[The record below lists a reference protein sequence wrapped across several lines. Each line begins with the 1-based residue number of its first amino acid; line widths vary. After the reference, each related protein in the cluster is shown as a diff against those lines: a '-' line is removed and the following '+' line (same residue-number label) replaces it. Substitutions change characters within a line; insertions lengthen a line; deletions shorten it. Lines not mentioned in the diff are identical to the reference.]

1 MRRNRYIK
9 VIIMAILS
17 IFLFFCLIM
26 INNNSYASYGEEF
39 KTFLVKNDDGTLKN
53 GKTTA
58 TDDFDNTYEIPFAL
72 NFSAIDEY
80 INNNC
85 KDKKGK
91 IDNSKIDSEFKKYCS
106 NRLDVEKYS
115 EAQSDEEQKNY
126 DNLFGIIGLVNTAVQ
141 NRRINSN
148 ESIEDVLKRKNI
160 YSEFYNDDGSVNTS
174 DSSNALPTKEELLNY
189 NYTNIYNCLN
199 NKKEVKNEDGKVVG
213 IKDVEN
219 MYWDGKNKACRIID
233 DNSSLSDSDKK
244 EIKEKWA
251 EEAVKNSSK
260 NIDANV
266 KDYLSSEIK
275 AVKDKRYYRNPVVN
289 TEDSSSGLDDA
300 ISDADSFIE
309 TGDNDKLQISSLQ
322 AFSRNIY
329 NILLT
334 IGIVVAVLT
343 GAIIGIK
350 YMLGSVEEKA
360 DIKGLLIP
368 YIAGCVIIFGSFA
381 IWKLVVT
388 LLQGI

>member
-26 INNNSYASYGEEF
+26 VNNNSYASYGEEF

-141 NRRINSN
+141 NRRIDSN

-219 MYWDGKNKACRIID
+219 MYWDGKNKACKIID
-233 DNSSLSDSDKK
+233 DNSNLSDADKK
-244 EIKEKWA
+244 EIKNKWA
-251 EEAVKNSSK
+251 KVYCDSK
-260 NIDANV
+260 GSDANV
-266 KDYLSSEIK
+266 EEYLKTEIQAYK
-275 AVKDKRYYRNPVVN
+275 AEKYYRDPNV
-289 TEDSSSGLDDA
+289 TTST
-300 ISDADSFIE
+300 SD
-309 TGDNDKLQISSLQ
+309 G
-322 AFSRNIY
+322 RN
-329 NILLT
+329 
-334 IGIVVAVLT
+334 
-343 GAIIGIK
+343 
-350 YMLGSVEEKA
+350 
-360 DIKGLLIP
+360 
-368 YIAGCVIIFGSFA
+368 
-381 IWKLVVT
+381 
-388 LLQGI
+388 

>member
-126 DNLFGIIGLVNTAVQ
+126 DNLFGIIGVVNTAVQ
-141 NRRINSN
+141 NRRIDSN

-189 NYTNIYNCLN
+189 KYTNIYNCLN

-233 DNSSLSDSDKK
+233 DNSNLSDADKK
-244 EIKEKWA
+244 EIKNKWA
-251 EEAVKNSSK
+251 KVYCDLKGS
-260 NIDANV
+260 DANV
-266 KDYLSSEIK
+266 EEYLKTEISSYK
-275 AVKDKRYYRNPVVN
+275 AEKYYRDPNVTTSTTDAGV
-289 TEDSSSGLDDA
+289 DDV
-300 ISDADSFIE
+300 ISDGDSFIGLGKE
-309 TGDNDKLQISSLQ
+309 DRIDVSNLRT
-322 AFSRNIY
+322 FSRNIY

-334 IGIVVAVLT
+334 ISIAVAVIS
-343 GAIIGIK
+343 GSIIGIK

-360 DIKGLLIP
+360 DIKSLLIP

-388 LLQGI
+388 ILQGV

>member
-141 NRRINSN
+141 NRRIDSN

-233 DNSSLSDSDKK
+233 DNSNLSDADKK
-244 EIKEKWA
+244 EIKKEK
-251 EEAVKNSSK
+251 
-260 NIDANV
+260 
-266 KDYLSSEIK
+266 
-275 AVKDKRYYRNPVVN
+275 KR
-289 TEDSSSGLDDA
+289 T
-300 ISDADSFIE
+300 
-309 TGDNDKLQISSLQ
+309 
-322 AFSRNIY
+322 
-329 NILLT
+329 
-334 IGIVVAVLT
+334 
-343 GAIIGIK
+343 
-350 YMLGSVEEKA
+350 
-360 DIKGLLIP
+360 
-368 YIAGCVIIFGSFA
+368 
-381 IWKLVVT
+381 
-388 LLQGI
+388 